1 MARQTLVVDAS
12 VGIKWFSAVGE
23 AHESEAR
30 ALLLEYARG
39 RLNLVVPE
47 LFFHEISNA
56 LVHRKSLSIE
66 QLLAAMTTLCALN
79 MVTFPVN
86 AERLRT
92 AAQLARK
99 ADITEYEACYAVA
112 AIENSCPLITAN
124 PPHQSKAFGC
134 EVIPIEQWR

>member
-23 AHESEAR
+23 AHVAEAR

-39 RLNLVVPE
+39 SLNLVVPE
-47 LFFHEISNA
+47 LFYHEISNA
-56 LVHRKSLSIE
+56 LVHKESLSIE

-79 MVTFPVN
+79 MTTFPAN
-86 AERLRT
+86 AEHLQT

-99 ADITEYEACYAVA
+99 VDITEYEACYAVA
-112 AIENSCPLITAN
+112 AIQNGCPLITAN
-124 PPHQSKAFGC
+124 PRHQSKEFDC

>member
-23 AHESEAR
+23 TYVTEAR
-30 ALLLEYARG
+30 TLLLEYARG

-56 LVHRKSLSIE
+56 LVHKKSLPIE

-79 MVTFPVN
+79 MTTFPAN
-86 AERLRT
+86 AELLRK
-92 AAQLARK
+92 AVQLARK
-99 ADITEYEACYAVA
+99 VDITEYEAYYAVA
-112 AIENSCPLITAN
+112 AIENGCPLITAN
-124 PPHQSKAFGC
+124 PRHQSKSFGC